1 MTASIRIDP
10 ETGQKHFNT
19 RAAKATHKIAGKG
32 YSVIEEESLKT
43 LPPPPPG
50 AVFNAANEAAVEAFL
65 TGAIPFGR
73 LGNLVAEAVNRIAP
87 RPADS
92 LAAIEAAGTEAREL
106 VRHLADM
113 VPHS

>member
-19 RAAKATHKIAGKG
+19 RAAKATDKISGKG

-50 AVFNAANEAAVEAFL
+50 AVFNAATVLDFGDLMILGMAFPNVL
-65 TGAIPFGR
+65 GVVLLAGPLKKELATYLAR
-73 LGNLVAEAVNRIAP
+73 LKSGEFERY
-87 RPADS
+87 
-92 LAAIEAAGTEAREL
+92 T
-106 VRHLADM
+106 
-113 VPHS
+113 